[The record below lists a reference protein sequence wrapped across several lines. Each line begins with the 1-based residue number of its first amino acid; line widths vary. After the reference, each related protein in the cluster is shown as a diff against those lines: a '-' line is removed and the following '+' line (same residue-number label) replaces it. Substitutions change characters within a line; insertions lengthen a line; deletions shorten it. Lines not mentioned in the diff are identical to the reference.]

1 MYPAISATVPPW
13 NEVLRACT
21 TGELNPCAF
30 GMRVCLRRDR
40 HEPRTVGL
48 ILNSGKRSSD
58 LEPVY
63 VCPCGAFALGDPGS
77 LVIDDISTTTGAA
90 TCVDRLAVSMLQL
103 RVELASAPSP
113 VLRTVAVEIHAD
125 LVRQLA
131 VHATRWNIP
140 PFALLG
146 RTRARPAQCV
156 HRRA

>member
-1 MYPAISATVPPW
+1 MYPAISTVGAPW
-13 NEVLRACT
+13 NEVLRSCT
-21 TGELNPCAF
+21 TGELDPCAF
-30 GMRVCLRRDR
+30 SMRVCLRRDR

-48 ILNSGKRSSD
+48 ILNSGRRSVD

-63 VCPCGAFALGDPGS
+63 ACLCGAFAVGQPGS
-77 LVIDDISTTTGAA
+77 LVIDDISTATGAA
-90 TCVDRLAVSMLQL
+90 TFVDRLVGSMRQL
-103 RVELASAPSP
+103 RVELEHAPTP
-113 VLRTVAVEIHAD
+113 VLRAVAVEIHAD